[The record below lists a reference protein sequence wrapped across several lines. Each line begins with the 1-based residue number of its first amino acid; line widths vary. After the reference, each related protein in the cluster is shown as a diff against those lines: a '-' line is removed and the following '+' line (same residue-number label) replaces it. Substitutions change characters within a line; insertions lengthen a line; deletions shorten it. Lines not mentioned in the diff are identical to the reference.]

1 MLREEVKNVCALNCS
16 LQKSVSELK
25 VRIEGAERIFDNRL
39 EEMETYSRRQ
49 CLRIEGIPVKEYKKN
64 ASVMQTVQSCFDEA
78 GLTIPNDVV
87 DRAHRVGPVYKNKD
101 DSTCQPI
108 IVKYNNFRYR
118 TDFYRKRKSL
128 KGKRVRIDLTKK
140 RYDLLKRSMN
150 FINDGS
156 LTKKLQ
162 SVYVFADI
170 NCRLKIV
177 DTESETECFID
188 SFEDF
193 ENFISKS

>member
-1 MLREEVKNVCALNCS
+1 M
-16 LQKSVSELK
+16 
-25 VRIEGAERIFDNRL
+25 

-49 CLRIEGIPVKEYKKN
+49 CLRIEGIPVKEYEKN
-64 ASVMQTVQSCFDEA
+64 ASVMQTVQSCFNEA

-101 DSTCQPI
+101 DSNCQTI
-108 IVKYNNFRYR
+108 IVKFNNFRYR
-118 TDFYRKRKSL
+118 TDFYRKRNSL

-188 SFEDF
+188 SFEDV